1 MKNIRKH
8 GLITLLLLL
17 ALMLVACGGD
27 DPEPTAVP
35 EEAAAETEEEAAPAE
50 EEAAEETATEEE
62 APAEEEAMEEEA
74 MDGCPAV
81 TIADM
86 AGVAAGAFPQ
96 QYDLAEYQDA
106 AGCEL
111 TFSENPEI
119 GELNGRI
126 GNNPDL
132 PAVADR
138 LPAEPLVV
146 VPYNEIGVY
155 GGTLDG
161 LSNAT
166 ESGTSDLLSVRH
178 VNFARY
184 SDDLQTIVP
193 NVAKGWEWNDDFTEL
208 KIFLREGHKWSDGAP
223 FTAADVEFWYNEIIL
238 NAEVFE
244 TPPALWMIAG
254 EPMDVTAV
262 DDTTVSFKMPVPA
275 PGLLTNF
282 AISYAQ
288 PFQPMH
294 FLQPVMENEGVE
306 AFNNFYGNS
315 DWKDVPSPLI
325 DGSDDKVM
333 PTLESYILVEE
344 TTEGRKL
351 VANPYF
357 HMVDTQGNQLPYINE
372 INEQYI
378 PDDEV
383 RNLKI
388 TNGEVD
394 YKSQAV
400 NINNFPLY
408 KENEEGGDYS
418 VELTPGLGQTVYYA
432 FNVNHK
438 DLAMAEIFSD
448 LRFRQAMSMSMDR
461 NEINEIIYLG
471 QGKPMQS
478 TPADPNTV
486 AFVTEEHLNAFID
499 YDQDA
504 ANALLDEMGLVD
516 VDGDGFRERL
526 DGEPLI
532 ILLEFAN
539 QGAPVRLHELT
550 ESYWEAV
557 GIQVELKEVTS
568 DEYRE
573 EANNNNLDVTT
584 WKNDNTSGV
593 TISQNPQM
601 LIPPFGNFFNPGG
614 GFEWAAWKA
623 SDGAEGIEPPD
634 DIKRLYELVDQFV
647 QVPLGSAESDAI
659 GGEMVDLH
667 VDNLWKIG
675 VVGNLLAP
683 VVHHNNLGNFPPIPA
698 KSYDYYWA
706 YPYRAVQWFLTE

>member
-1 MKNIRKH
+1 MQNIRKY
-8 GLITLLLLL
+8 GFITLLLSLVLLL
-17 ALMLVACGGD
+17 AACGGN

-35 EEAAAETEEEAAPAE
+35 EEAAPAQEEAAPAE
-50 EEAAEETATEEE
+50 EVAPTKEAATAEEA
-62 APAEEEAMEEEA
+62 APAEEAMA
-74 MDGCPAV
+74 GCPSV
-81 TIADM
+81 TVADM
-86 AGVAAGAFPQ
+86 GGVAAGMYPQ

-111 TFSENPEI
+111 TFSENPDI
-119 GELNGRI
+119 AALNGRI

-138 LPAEPLVV
+138 LPSEPLVV

-155 GGTLDG
+155 GGILDG

-184 SDDLQTIVP
+184 ADDLQTIVP
-193 NVAKGWEWNDDFTEL
+193 NIAKGWEWNEDYTEL
-208 KIFLREGHKWSDGAP
+208 TIFLRKDHKWSDGEP
-223 FTAADVEFWYNEIIL
+223 FTAADVEFWYNDIIL
-238 NAEVFE
+238 NPEVYE
-244 TPPALWMIAG
+244 TTPALWLIAG
-254 EPMDVTAV
+254 EPMEVTAV
-262 DDTTVSFKMPVPA
+262 DDTTVSFKLPVPA

-288 PFQPMH
+288 PFQPKH
-294 FLQPVMENEGVE
+294 FLQPIMENDGVE
-306 AFNNFYGNS
+306 AFNNYYGNS

-372 INEQYI
+372 INEIYI

-394 YKSQAV
+394 YKAQAV
-400 NINNFPLY
+400 FIENFPLY
-408 KENEEGGDYS
+408 KENEEGGNYLVD
-418 VELTPGLGQTVYYA
+418 LGPGLGDTAYYA

-438 DLAMAEIFSD
+438 DPAMTEIFDD
-448 LRFRQAMSMSMDR
+448 LRFRQAMSLAMDR

-471 QGKPMQS
+471 QGTPMQS

-486 AFVTEEHLNAFID
+486 SFVTEDHLTAFTEFD
-499 YDQDA
+499 PDQ

-526 DGEPLI
+526 DGEPFVVLI
-532 ILLEFAN
+532 EFST
-539 QGAPVRLHELT
+539 QGAPGRLHELV

-557 GIQVELKEVTS
+557 GVQVELKEVTS
-568 DEYRE
+568 DKYRE
-573 EANNNNLDVTT
+573 DANNNNLDVTT

-614 GFEWAAWKA
+614 GFGWAEWKA
-623 SDGAEGIEPPD
+623 TDGADGIEPPD
-634 DIKRLYELVDQFV
+634 SIKRLYELADEFV

-659 GGEMVDLH
+659 GAEMVDIH

-675 VVGNLLAP
+675 VVGDLLTP
-683 VVHHNNLGNFPPIPA
+683 VIHSNNLGNFTPVTA
-698 KSYDYYWA
+698 KAYDYYWA
-706 YPYRAVQWFLTE
+706 YPYRPVQWFLTE